1 MSTDPFEAKIKFETF
16 SVGESFINS
25 TSVGSRAIHVPTGIY
40 AACGKYRSYHKNRA
54 EAVAQLRRVLGLPVG
69 AE

>member
-16 SVGESFINS
+16 LVGESFINS
-25 TSVGSRAIHVPTGIY
+25 TSVGSRVTHVPTGTVVV
-40 AACGKYRSYHKNRA
+40 CEKHKSYHKNRA
-54 EAVAQLRRVLGLPVG
+54 EAVAELRRVLGMPVG